1 MRDIRREEA
10 AREAAEIAANRRFDA
25 LDTRKMLD
33 DIKTKEFPDEWL
45 EEAKSEAT
53 K

>member
-1 MRDIRREEA
+1 MRDIRQEEA
-10 AREAAEIAANRRFDA
+10 EREAAEKAASRRFDA